1 MLRYRRAVVSI
12 VLSLTLF
19 IIVWM
24 YLFPPPSS
32 SPEDAL
38 PPATSSRGAQES
50 LEPPR
55 DDTDSELNLQTS
67 EVAGMETEDELEK
80 SGSIRGHVF
89 DEQGEPIAGAVIHA
103 RARVERSNLAEPAGL
118 LPPLD
123 DRDFRA
129 VSGNDGHFELRSF
142 DDQTGAGR
150 AVLTADQARLDQA
163 NRFVTARG
171 NAVLVVVE
179 IDREIRSE
187 EIHYDPER
195 NRVWSDSATCSR
207 EGDKVVEGSGFSAN
221 LEFTLV
227 EVTNPRSRAG
237 GDCG

>member
-1 MLRYRRAVVSI
+1 MTVIQLTERGLLGVACMVLLAACGVEDTGPVVS
-12 VLSLTLF
+12 
-19 IIVWM
+19 
-24 YLFPPPSS
+24 P
-32 SPEDAL
+32 
-38 PPATSSRGAQES
+38 
-50 LEPPR
+50 
-55 DDTDSELNLQTS
+55 
-67 EVAGMETEDELEK
+67 ELEAMQA
-80 SGSIRGHVF
+80 
-89 DEQGEPIAGAVIHA
+89 DQVIF
-103 RARVERSNLAEPAGL
+103 GL
-118 LPPLD
+118 EHLLQVNGVREAIVKAD
-123 DRDFRA
+123 TSYHFRDSTVVYLR
-129 VSGNDGHFELRSF
+129 GHFELRSF

-163 NRFVTARG
+163 NSSVTARG